1 MELFVLNTAFESVA
15 IIDSFESLIWTDRYW
30 ECGDFEL
37 YAHATPEL
45 LSVMQPGYY
54 LYLKSS
60 EHVMIIEN
68 RQMSSD
74 IDDGDYI
81 TVTGRSLES
90 LLDRRIIWGQTVL
103 TGSFQAGIQ
112 QLLNENVISPSDP
125 NRRMSNFIFE
135 VSTDPLITAQ
145 TIDAQ
150 FLRDNLYTAITE
162 LCLEKNIGFKVT
174 LSQAN
179 KFVFKLYAGV
189 DRSYNQDA
197 VPYVVF
203 SPNFDNLISTEYGE
217 TSSEIKNVALVVGE
231 GNDDEL
237 TRKATVVGSGSD
249 LNRREM
255 YVDASD
261 ISQTVD
267 EVEMSDEEYAQQLNQ
282 RGLLALSETYARQ
295 SFESEVDSVR
305 TFTYGKDFSM
315 GDIVQFDSG
324 YGPGAVSRVIE
335 LIQSHNLEG
344 INSIPTFMIVEDT
357 DFATSGTIIRV
368 PGGGTGVGGSSGSG
382 GGSQPSTPP
391 TLAELGGL
399 PISGGTMTGPLYAQT
414 NTNYTVAQ
422 VRNIMLRTSV
432 PSNSEGNNGDVCI
445 VYT

>member
-1 MELFVLNTAFESVA
+1 MEIFVLNTIFESVA
-15 IIDSFESLIWTDRYW
+15 VIDSFESLIWTDRYW

-45 LSVMQPGYY
+45 LSAMQLGFY
-54 LYLKSS
+54 LYLKTS
-60 EHVMIIEN
+60 EHVMVIEN
-68 RQMSSD
+68 RQMTSD

-90 LLDRRIIWGQTVL
+90 LLARRIVWGQTVL

-112 QLLNENVISPSDP
+112 QLLNENVISPSNQD
-125 NRRMSNFIFE
+125 RRMSNFIFE
-135 VSTDPLITAQ
+135 ASTDPLITGE

-150 FLRDNLYTAITE
+150 FLRTNLYDTIVE
-162 LCLEKNIGFKVT
+162 LCFEKNIGFKIT
-174 LSQAN
+174 LSPNSQ
-179 KFVFKLYAGV
+179 FVFTLYAGV

-255 YVDASD
+255 HVDASD

-267 EVEMSDEEYAQQLNQ
+267 AVEMSEEEYAQQLNQ
-282 RGLLALSETYARQ
+282 RGLLALSETYAKQ
-295 SFESEVDSVR
+295 SFESEVDTVR

-368 PGGGTGVGGSSGSG
+368 PGGGTGVGGGSGSG
-382 GGSQPSTPP
+382 AIAYSETENTAGG
-391 TLAELGGL
+391 
-399 PISGGTMTGPLYAQT
+399 I
-414 NTNYTVAQ
+414 TVTIA
-422 VRNIMLRTSV
+422 
-432 PSNSEGNNGDVCI
+432 G
-445 VYT
+445 